1 MRLHR
6 GAKWCLVGLSWVG
19 RATLLHFVPQANGS
33 GCATED
39 KTGAAVL
46 RPYGLKEGERSLAAL
61 GMTTLWGR
69 KDESAEAGLRGD
81 ARRARIHRGNA
92 RPYNTGLKTG
102 HYIRGGVS

>member
-1 MRLHR
+1 
-6 GAKWCLVGLSWVG
+6 VG

-46 RPYGLKEGERSLAAL
+46 RPYGPETKNRFLAAL
-61 GMTTLWGR
+61 GMTPLCGR
-69 KDESAEAGLRGD
+69 KDESAEAGLRGY
-81 ARRARIHRGNA
+81 ARRARTQRGNA

-102 HYIRGGVS
+102 HYTRGGVS